1 MIEKRKLGQGDV
13 NVGAIALG
21 AMAFAG
27 WYAGGDD
34 EAGVRA
40 IHRALDEGITL
51 IDTAEAY
58 GRGKSEGLV
67 GRAVRDRRDQAVVA
81 TKASRGS
88 PAYLHEAIDRS
99 LAHLGLD
106 HVDLYYLH
114 RVDAEVPIEDSVGA
128 MAEMVRAGKVRAI
141 GLSEAGPGTIRRAH
155 AIHPIAALQTEYSL
169 LQREPERDL
178 FPVTRSLGITFVA
191 YSPLHRGLLT
201 GKIRTAADLPPGDW
215 RGSVPRFQGENLA
228 ANVARLKSLEEMAAR
243 KGVAVASVA
252 LAWILRQGRDLVPLV
267 GMGRPENVDRNLE
280 ALDVLVDAEDCAL
293 DDAFP
298 IGSAAGLRYPE
309 SMTGSLG
316 REAPRPVGG
325 SIFEATPRH
334 HRSGIRRIPRTR
346 RHAPELTPA
355 SEPPVAVGTCGD
367 APRFLCLRRARN
379 RNDRS
384 SLGAERELGD
394 GSSRGVCTRS
404 D

>member
-1 MIEKRKLGQGDV
+1 MIERRKLGQGDV

-27 WYAGGDD
+27 WYTGGDD

-58 GRGKSEGLV
+58 GGGKSEGLV

-88 PAYLHEAIDRS
+88 PAYLREAIDRS
-99 LAHLGLD
+99 LVHLGLD

-114 RVDAEVPIEDSVGA
+114 RVDPEVPIEDSVGA

-155 AIHPIAALQTEYSL
+155 AVHPIAALQTEYSL
-169 LQREPERDL
+169 LQREPEREL
-178 FPVTRSLGITFVA
+178 FALTRSLGMTFVA

-201 GKIRTAADLPPGDW
+201 GKIRTEADLPAGDW
-215 RGSVPRFQGENLA
+215 RASVPRFQGENLA
-228 ANVARLKSLEEMAAR
+228 ANVARLKPLEELAAR

-252 LAWILRQGRDLVPLV
+252 LAWILRQGKDLVPLV
-267 GMGRPENVDRNLE
+267 GMGRPEHVDRNLE
-280 ALDVLVDAEDCAL
+280 AMRVSLDEADLAAL
-293 DDAFP
+293 DAAFP
-298 IGSAAGLRYPE
+298 IGCAKGDRYPDKA
-309 SMTGSLG
+309 MVALG
-316 REAPRPVGG
+316 REAP
-325 SIFEATPRH
+325 
-334 HRSGIRRIPRTR
+334 
-346 RHAPELTPA
+346 PA
-355 SEPPVAVGTCGD
+355 S
-367 APRFLCLRRARN
+367 
-379 RNDRS
+379 
-384 SLGAERELGD
+384 
-394 GSSRGVCTRS
+394 
-404 D
+404 